1 MQDDSSKLSEEMKP
15 SLYLQ
20 THPYNS
26 STCCHVCSSL
36 EKLILV
42 IKIRC
47 LLLSYQPPAPLFSTQ
62 LVSYSYVIFRK
73 NKTLHQNQFN
83 LPDSSM
89 SASSSH
95 SWKARLSSFLF
106 FTHSSSGS
114 VSVSAGGPL
123 YQSPTHHQP
132 QKEEGKKVSKNFSL
146 QQKSPLTAFQYTVT

>member
-1 MQDDSSKLSEEMKP
+1 MRDGSPKLSEEMKP

-20 THPYNS
+20 THPRNS
-26 STCCHVCSSL
+26 STCFPVCSFL
-36 EKLILV
+36 DKLISV

-47 LLLSYQPPAPLFSTQ
+47 LLLSCQPPSPFFSAQ

-73 NKTLHQNQFN
+73 KKPIHQNQFY

-114 VSVSAGGPL
+114 VSVSAAGPL
-123 YQSPTHHQP
+123 YQSPTHRHP
-132 QKEEGKKVSKNFSL
+132 PKKEGMKLIKIPHCSRN
-146 QQKSPLTAFQYTVT
+146 QH

>member
-20 THPYNS
+20 IHPHNPSTS
-26 STCCHVCSSL
+26 SHVCSFL
-36 EKLILV
+36 DKLIV
-42 IKIRC
+42 IIKIRC
-47 LLLSYQPPAPLFSTQ
+47 LLLSYQPPSPFFSTQ
-62 LVSYSYVIFRK
+62 LVSYSYAIFRK
-73 NKTLHQNQFN
+73 KNKQPLHQNQFY

-114 VSVSAGGPL
+114 VSVSAAGPL
-123 YQSPTHHQP
+123 YQSPTHHHP
-132 QKEEGKKVSKNFSL
+132 PKRRRKKK
-146 QQKSPLTAFQYTVT
+146 

>member
-20 THPYNS
+20 IHSHNPSTS
-26 STCCHVCSSL
+26 SHVCSFL
-36 EKLILV
+36 DKLIVV
-42 IKIRC
+42 IKIRY
-47 LLLSYQPPAPLFSTQ
+47 LLLSYQPPSPFFSTQ
-62 LVSYSYVIFRK
+62 LVSYSYVIFREKK
-73 NKTLHQNQFN
+73 NNHQNQFY

-114 VSVSAGGPL
+114 VSVSAAGPL
-123 YQSPTHHQP
+123 YQSPTHHHP
-132 QKEEGKKVSKNFSL
+132 PKRRRKKK
-146 QQKSPLTAFQYTVT
+146 

>member
-1 MQDDSSKLSEEMKP
+1 MQDDSSKLSEEMKL

-26 STCCHVCSSL
+26 STCSHVCFFL
-36 EKLILV
+36 DKLIPI

-47 LLLSYQPPAPLFSTQ
+47 WLLSYQPPSPFFPTQ

-73 NKTLHQNQFN
+73 KRTLHQNQLY

-114 VSVSAGGPL
+114 VSVSAAGPL
-123 YQSPTHHQP
+123 YQSPTHHHP
-132 QKEEGKKVSKNFSL
+132 QKEGGKEH
-146 QQKSPLTAFQYTVT
+146 

>member
-20 THPYNS
+20 IHSHNP
-26 STCCHVCSSL
+26 STPSHVCSFL
-36 EKLILV
+36 DKLIVV
-42 IKIRC
+42 IKIRY
-47 LLLSYQPPAPLFSTQ
+47 LLLSYQPPSPFFSTQ

-73 NKTLHQNQFN
+73 KKQPLHQNQFY

-114 VSVSAGGPL
+114 VSVSAAGPL
-123 YQSPTHHQP
+123 YQSPTHHHP
-132 QKEEGKKVSKNFSL
+132 PKRRRKKK
-146 QQKSPLTAFQYTVT
+146 